1 MTTFSSLVSQFAHDN
16 NGEGSSSS
24 SQEKKRTRSSIP
36 RSANNLSSQES
47 EALEESTSE
56 LSTQVR
62 KSMRLST
69 THSRII
75 GADSVKTKPHHRRPT
90 PHPSSSRVTVKDEDY
105 QDEEAIKVKDEEA
118 DAAFQPKR
126 RVKKHGFVNG
136 YTPPEVYAHLP
147 LLPDILDYD
156 LDVLWVGIN
165 PGIKSS
171 EKSHHFSGPTNH
183 FWPCL
188 NGSGLLPPG
197 VRLGPQ
203 DDRSTPSLYSMGFT
217 NLVDRPSRSG
227 AELSAT
233 EARASAPTLMA
244 KIKKYRPRFVCFVSK
259 QAWDMFAGV
268 GLGLQTAWVSWYDET
283 EDDAL
288 MGGGDEDNKAVV
300 QHNLS
305 AQGYRMSPYFEEGPG
320 ARKIEQDLAA
330 EGVPSP
336 FGSQEYRSGFVKRE
350 AGTESFPKLHLKRD
364 EEEDSKDVKMD
375 VDVHDF
381 KVKVEEETKVKVE
394 EDIKVK
400 VEQEAKVKVEDF
412 ASSSSSV
419 KRDQE
424 QEDRS
429 KGPPTWPKRGVVR
442 GSRMF
447 VMPSTS
453 GRVTQYTK
461 QDKLA
466 YFKQLA
472 ELVRRDRQLRGL

>member
-1 MTTFSSLVSQFAHDN
+1 MH
-16 NGEGSSSS
+16 
-24 SQEKKRTRSSIP
+24 I
-36 RSANNLSSQES
+36 
-47 EALEESTSE
+47 
-56 LSTQVR
+56 
-62 KSMRLST
+62 
-69 THSRII
+69 
-75 GADSVKTKPHHRRPT
+75 
-90 PHPSSSRVTVKDEDY
+90 
-105 QDEEAIKVKDEEA
+105 
-118 DAAFQPKR
+118 
-126 RVKKHGFVNG
+126 
-136 YTPPEVYAHLP
+136 
-147 LLPDILDYD
+147 
-156 LDVLWVGIN
+156 
-165 PGIKSS
+165 
-171 EKSHHFSGPTNH
+171 
-183 FWPCL
+183 
-188 NGSGLLPPG
+188 GLLPPG
-197 VRLGPQ
+197 VRLGSQ
-203 DDRSTPSLYSMGFT
+203 DDRTLPSLYSMGFT

-233 EARASAPTLMA
+233 EARAAAPTLMA

-268 GLGLQTAWVSWYDET
+268 GLGLQTAWVSWYDEM

-288 MGGGDEDNKAVV
+288 MGGGEEDSKAVI
-300 QHNLS
+300 QHNLG

-320 ARKIEQDLAA
+320 ARKMEQDLAA

-350 AGTESFPKLHLKRD
+350 ACTESFSDLHLKRD
-364 EEEDSKDVKMD
+364 EEEDSNDVKMD

-394 EDIKVK
+394 ETKVKVEGEINVKVEEDTKVKVEENTKVKVEEDTKIKVEEDIKVK
-400 VEQEAKVKVEDF
+400 VEQDTKVKVEDF

-419 KRDQE
+419 KR
-424 QEDRS
+424 EDRS
-429 KGPPTWPKRGVVR
+429 RGPPSWPKRGVVR